1 MPQTLGTATPLI
13 TTIVPTFRR
22 PALLGRA
29 LRSVLAQTFGDFRV
43 CVYDNASGDET
54 ERVVVDIA
62 KADAR
67 VVYHRHAANVG
78 SLNNFIFGMRRVDT
92 PYFSFLSDDDVLFAN
107 FFQTAL
113 DGFGRH
119 PEAMLSI
126 GSTLEFDQ
134 AGRLLYAPLTRWPR
148 EGLYAPPNGMFAML
162 GNRHPTWTSVLMR
175 RENIE
180 QVGLLDAEVGG
191 PADLDYELRVAARFP
206 VVISFKACAA
216 YVKHPGSSSVR
227 EDTSVIAGYLK
238 ISKTLRQEPSLDQT
252 ARARVDLL
260 LARQIDAKLLEICV
274 KSIVHGD
281 EQVACDAARM
291 LQTRLRRGLVGS
303 CFRLAVGACL
313 RWRLLRALLSWSE
326 AARLAV
332 RSYKASRALGAFASI
347 GLRPK
352 WYARYL
358 TEYKGRPVVG

>member
-1 MPQTLGTATPLI
+1 MRQTPGTATPII

-54 ERVVVDIA
+54 ERVVADIA
-62 KADAR
+62 KGDAR
-67 VVYHRHAANVG
+67 VVYYRHAVNVG
-78 SLNNFIFGMRRVDT
+78 ALNNFIFGMRLVDT
-92 PYFSFLSDDDVLFAN
+92 PYFSFLSDDDVLFPN

-113 DGFGRH
+113 DGFGSH
-119 PEAMLSI
+119 PKAMLAI
-126 GSTLEFDQ
+126 GSTLEFNQ
-134 AGRLLYAPLTRWPR
+134 AGRLLYAPLARWPR
-148 EGLYAPPNGMFAML
+148 EGLYAPPDGMFAML

-191 PADLDYELRVAARFP
+191 PADLDYLLRVAARFP
-206 VVISFKACAA
+206 VVVSFKACAA
-216 YVKHPGSSSVR
+216 YVKHPGSSSVC

-238 ISKTLRQEPSLDQT
+238 MAKTLGQESSLDQT
-252 ARARVDLL
+252 ARARVGLL

-274 KSIVHGD
+274 KSIVYGVG
-281 EQVACDAARM
+281 QVARDAARM
-291 LQTRLRRGLVGS
+291 LQLRLRNRVVGA
-303 CFRLAVGACL
+303 CFGLAVGACL

-332 RSYKASRALGAFASI
+332 RSYKASRPLDTGARI
-347 GLRPK
+347 GRRPK

-358 TEYKGRPVVG
+358 SENNGRPVVG